1 MLMVEENIRNAQIR
15 LKKLHNS
22 VDKNIYSRN
31 NVYIF
36 TTLHVELRYINVLL
50 CLCMMYDSRG
60 GLQDETCLVCVCG
73 KSDWCAGPGC
83 KYVFQTGL
91 QH

>member
-1 MLMVEENIRNAQIR
+1 MNKQKNMVIVDSNKKNFLILHERQTYNIIAMKSGVCMLIVEENIKNAQIR

-36 TTLHVELRYINVLL
+36 TTLHIEW
-50 CLCMMYDSRG
+50 
-60 GLQDETCLVCVCG
+60 T
-73 KSDWCAGPGC
+73 A
-83 KYVFQTGL
+83 
-91 QH
+91 